1 MRFQKNFLNDFM
13 EFWNDNV
20 TEKSW
25 LKLVSMRNTLKFVV
39 IGGWSVY
46 LYTKLH
52 KSKDI
57 DIIVDYET
65 LRLLQS
71 EYTLNKN
78 DRLKKYEIKLDEF
91 DIDIY
96 LPGYSK
102 LTVPVKDVIANT
114 TLREGFN
121 VPRPEFLL
129 LLKTGAFIDRKD
141 SIKGEKDSIDL
152 VGLIFYA
159 DIDFALLKRLID
171 RYELEGYA
179 RTLAETVKRFDV
191 NLAKYLNL
199 NENGLSKLKKRY
211 YEQLVS
217 IQ

>member
-1 MRFQKNFLNDFM
+1 MMSM
-13 EFWNDNV
+13 EFWNDNI

-25 LKLVSMRNTLKFVV
+25 LKLISMRKELNFVL

-57 DIIVDYET
+57 DIIVDYQT

-71 EYTLNKN
+71 AYTLNKN

-96 LPGYSK
+96 LPGYSE
-102 LTVPVKDVIANT
+102 LTVPVKDVVANIAV
-114 TLREGFN
+114 REGFN

-129 LLKTGAFIDRKD
+129 LLKAGAFIDRKE

-152 VGLIFYA
+152 VGLVFYA
-159 DIDFALLKRLID
+159 DIDFALLKQLID
-171 RYELEGYA
+171 RYELDGYA
-179 RTLAETVKRFDV
+179 RMLAETVKHFDV

-199 NENGLSKLKKRY
+199 NENGLSKLRKRY
-211 YEQLVS
+211 YKLLVA